1 MTDYL
6 MHHGIKGMKWGIR
19 RFQNR
24 DGTRTSLGKK
34 REREVYRTNAAKTRR
49 NEKVYKSISSMSLN
63 DLQNAV
69 NRMQLENKYVSL
81 VNERDRNLGKDKTN
95 EYLNVVRN
103 IVMIGGSAV
112 GTYAT
117 INRILNNSKR

>member
-24 DGTRTSLGKK
+24 DGTRTALGKK

-49 NEKVYKSISSMSLN
+49 NEKVYKSISSMSLI